1 MSDGIRVWDVAAG
14 QTHTVLLADGDC
26 LQPILYYSGEQ
37 VQAREDSPTATYTQT
52 PTLLPFFM
60 NVSVHRDYS
69 VFTMPLLMRVTM
81 NSNII
86 KAVKTYRIYSCT
98 INAVLA

>member
-1 MSDGIRVWDVAAG
+1 MCDGIRVWDVAAG

-37 VQAREDSPTATYTQT
+37 VQARMDCPTATYTQT

-60 NVSVHRDYS
+60 NVSVHRDYRL
-69 VFTMPLLMRVTM
+69 FAMLLLILLFI
-81 NSNII
+81 NWLI
-86 KAVKTYRIYSCT
+86 KLIECIAVH
-98 INAVLA
+98 